1 LSKKKRETFIAWACG
16 FAVAIAGAPSVQKFF
31 GSRAEEPKVPTTRSV
46 GGKAPEGAQ
55 PFFQKRTVG
64 FLATATL
71 LFLAHNIW
79 ADSTFIT
86 PRLTTIMTDRNGTFM
101 AQLGGGPG
109 GYGYWPVVQ
118 VPSRVAL
125 AVLALE
131 DKRFWD
137 HPGVDPLAVLRA
149 LRQDATSGRRVSGA
163 STLAMQVARM
173 QHPQARSLSVKLTE
187 AATALMMT
195 ARYGREAVLAQYLM
209 LAPFG
214 QNSHGI
220 AYAAEWYFNRPVRDL
235 SWAQLALLSAIPQ
248 SPSLYNLDHQAG
260 LARAKARARLAL
272 IRLHGQGI
280 IDTPDYTEALADL
293 AQLTPRQYPERQPEV
308 LHAILL
314 TAAMAAQGA
323 PVEQLHSSIDLGLE
337 QMVDRIATQRLAGFE
352 AQGARQV
359 AVIVAD
365 RQSMDVL
372 AFLGSGRYTAQDQ
385 GMVDYALRWRSPGST
400 LKPFIYAQALDRG
413 TISPVSL
420 VLDAPDS
427 GTGVDNADMR
437 FLGPMLPAQA
447 LANSRNVPAAL
458 LVRKDGLDASHWFLT
473 ALGLSDNT
481 SPAERY
487 GLALAIGALPT
498 NLARLLTAYGAL
510 ANDGAWRPLHWYDG
524 QPQPAPER
532 IISADTARLI
542 TLFLADPMAR
552 LPSFGRMGATEFP
565 FPVAVKTGTSQGYR
579 DAWVVEYTAQYIIGV
594 WVGRPDGQ
602 PMDELGGA
610 ASAARIGQD
619 ILLKLYSGEADGQ
632 NDGSFTPPHGTQP
645 QEVCASTGTAAI
657 GHCAQQMVVYLPDGT
672 ALPAVPVPV
681 LSEKF
686 RITAPLDH
694 SLFILNPDT
703 PPGLAVLPLR
713 VASVSG
719 PAQVEWVVDGQ
730 PYQTAKAG
738 ETVEWPVTP
747 GRHVF
752 EAESPATGLW
762 SKPVVVAVQ

>member
-1 LSKKKRETFIAWACG
+1 MNKKKQKNFITWPWG
-16 FAVAIAGAPSVQKFF
+16 FGVATAHAPKVQKFF
-31 GSRAEEPKVPTTRSV
+31 GS
-46 GGKAPEGAQ
+46 
-55 PFFQKRTVG
+55 FFQKRTAYLLSAV
-64 FLATATL
+64 TL
-71 LFLAHNIW
+71 LVLAHNVW
-79 ADSTFIT
+79 TASTFIA
-86 PRLTTIMTDRNGTFM
+86 PRPTTIMTDRNGVFM

-109 GYGYWPVVQ
+109 GYGYWPVIN

-125 AVLALE
+125 AILALE

-137 HPGVDPLAVLRA
+137 HSGVDPLAVLRA
-149 LRQDATSGRRVSGA
+149 LGQNATSGRRVSGA

-173 QHPQARSLSVKLTE
+173 QHPQARTFAAKLTE
-187 AATALMMT
+187 AAAALVMT

-220 AYAAEWYFNRPVRDL
+220 AYAAEWYFNRPVQDL
-235 SWAQLALLSAIPQ
+235 SWAQIALLSAIPQ
-248 SPSLYNLDHQAG
+248 SPSLYNLDHPAG

-280 IDTPDYTEALADL
+280 IDAPDYTEALADL
-293 AQLTPRQYPERQPEV
+293 GQLTPRQYPERQPEA

-314 TAAMAAQGA
+314 TAAMAAQGP
-323 PVEQLHSSIDLGLE
+323 PVERLHSSIDLGLE
-337 QMVDRIATQRLAGFE
+337 RMVDQIATQRLEGFE
-352 AQGARQV
+352 AEGARQV
-359 AVIVAD
+359 AVIVAN
-365 RQSMDVL
+365 RQSMQVL
-372 AFLGSGRYTAQDQ
+372 AFLGSGNYAAQDE

-413 TISPVSL
+413 TISPVSM

-458 LVRKDGLDASHWFLT
+458 LVRKDGLDASHWFLNR
-473 ALGLSDNT
+473 LGLSDNT

-487 GLALAIGALPT
+487 GLALAIGGLPT
-498 NLARLLTAYGAL
+498 NLTRLVTAYGAL
-510 ANDGAWRPLHWYDG
+510 ANDGVWRPLQWYDD
-524 QPQPAPER
+524 QPQPAPEQ

-579 DAWVVEYTAQYIIGV
+579 DAWVVEYTGQYVVGV

-619 ILLKLYSGEADGQ
+619 ILLKLYSSETDGQ
-632 NDGSFTPPHGTQP
+632 NDGSFVPPPGTQP
-645 QEVCASTGTAAI
+645 QEVCASTGAAVI
-657 GHCAQQMVVYLPDGT
+657 GHCAQQMVVYLPNGIDLPT
-672 ALPAVPVPV
+672 APAPVP
-681 LSEKF
+681 SAAF
-686 RITAPLDH
+686 RIVAPLDH

-713 VASVSG
+713 VAQAGG
-719 PAQVEWVVDGQ
+719 PAQVEWYVDGQ
-730 PYQTAKAG
+730 PYQTANAG

-762 SKPVVVAVQ
+762 SKPVAVGVQ

>member
-1 LSKKKRETFIAWACG
+1 MNKKKLKNLINWAWGVGAA
-16 FAVAIAGAPSVQKFF
+16 AV
-31 GSRAEEPKVPTTRSV
+31 
-46 GGKAPEGAQ
+46 
-55 PFFQKRTVG
+55 
-64 FLATATL
+64 L
-71 LFLAHNIW
+71 LVFAHNIW
-79 ADSTFIT
+79 TASTFIA
-86 PRLTTIMTDRNGTFM
+86 PRPTTIMTDRNGVFM

-109 GYGYWPVVQ
+109 GYGYWPVAY

-131 DKRFWD
+131 DRRFWD
-137 HPGVDPLAVLRA
+137 HPGVDPFAVLRA
-149 LRQDATSGRRVSGA
+149 LGQDASAGRRVSGA

-173 QHPQARSLSVKLTE
+173 QHPQARTWGAKLTE
-187 AATALMMT
+187 AAVALVMT
-195 ARYGREAVLAQYLM
+195 ARYGREAVLAHYLM

-220 AYAAEWYFNRPVRDL
+220 AYAAEWYFSRPVQDL
-235 SWAQLALLSAIPQ
+235 SWAQIALLSAIPQ
-248 SPSLYNLDHQAG
+248 SPGRYNLDRPAG

-293 AQLTPRQYPERQPEV
+293 AGLTPRQYPERQPAA
-308 LHAILL
+308 LHAIVL
-314 TAAMAAQGA
+314 TAAMAAKGP

-337 QMVDRIATQRLAGFE
+337 QLVDQIASQRLAGFE
-352 AQGARQV
+352 AAGARQV
-359 AVIVAD
+359 AVIVVD
-365 RQSMDVL
+365 RQSMAVR
-372 AFLGSGRYTAQDQ
+372 AFLGSGSYTAQDA

-420 VLDAPDS
+420 VQDAPDS
-427 GTGVDNADMR
+427 GTGIDNADMR

-458 LVRKDGLDASHWFLT
+458 LVRKDGLEASYWFLNR
-473 ALGLSDNT
+473 LGLSDNT

-487 GLALAIGALPT
+487 GLALAVGGMPT
-498 NLARLLTAYGAL
+498 NLARLVTAYGAL
-510 ANDGAWRPLHWYDG
+510 ANDGAWRPLQWYEA
-524 QPQPAPER
+524 QPQPAAVP

-579 DAWVVEYTAQYIIGV
+579 DAWVVEYSGQYVVGV

-610 ASAARIGQD
+610 TSAALIGQD
-619 ILLKLYSGEADGQ
+619 ILLKLYSHETDGQ
-632 NDGSFTPPHGTQP
+632 NDGGFAPPPGTRP
-645 QEVCASTGTAAI
+645 QEVCASTGAAVI
-657 GHCAQQMVVYLPDGT
+657 GHCAQQMVVYLPNGAT
-672 ALPAVPVPV
+672 LPAAAPPVP
-681 LSEKF
+681 SAKF
-686 RITAPLDH
+686 RIVAPLNN

-713 VASVSG
+713 VAPAG
-719 PAQVEWVVDGQ
+719 PAQVEWYVDGQ
-730 PYQTAKAG
+730 PYQTANAG
-738 ETVEWPVTP
+738 DTVEWPVTP

-752 EAESPATGLW
+752 VAESPATRVW